1 MTKKTVILLS
11 CIMVLSV
18 CFLIGCGKSKV
29 TDGDTYTIDK
39 ISEIQIDIDTWQ
51 LNVMASSDEKAHIS
65 FDGNVSDDDVKPTA
79 LLLDSI
85 LEIAQKNDEE
95 MQDQIAL
102 GKKGQITLYLPTD
115 CTIPIAISNGIGDI
129 EADSISTTNLQ
140 LLSNAGYVT
149 FTNFEADNLKVSSTS
164 GDITVKNSD
173 IDNVEIS
180 TTSGYVKLSNT
191 TFSGSEIAT
200 KSGEINMSEISPNT
214 NINLQTGSG
223 DINLSYQTSPDNLDF
238 AVSSGSKD
246 ITTRFNKATYDKETS
261 ACRQGMIGEGQNKL
275 EINSDNGTVVVK

>member
-1 MTKKTVILLS
+1 MTKKTVIILS
-11 CIMVLSV
+11 CIIVLSV
-18 CFLIGCGKSKV
+18 CFLIGCGKRKV
-29 TDGDTYTIDK
+29 IDNDAYTIDK

-65 FDGNVSDDDVKPTA
+65 FDGSISDDNVKPTA
-79 LLLDSI
+79 LLQDGI
-85 LEIAQKNDEE
+85 LMIAQKNDEE

-102 GKKGQITLYLPTD
+102 GKKGQITLHLPTG

-129 EADSISTTNLQ
+129 EVDSISATNLQ
-140 LLSNAGYVT
+140 LLNNAGYVT
-149 FTNFEADNLKVSSTS
+149 FTNFETDSLKASSTS

-180 TTSGYVKLSNT
+180 TTSGYVKLSRT
-191 TFSGSEIAT
+191 TFSNSEIIT
-200 KSGEINMSEISPNT
+200 KSGEINMSEIGPNT
-214 NINLQTGSG
+214 NISLQTGSG
-223 DINLSYQTSPDNLDF
+223 DINLSYQTSPDNLNF

-246 ITTRFNKATYDKETS
+246 ITTHFNKATYDKKTS
-261 ACRQGMIGEGQNKL
+261 THRQGIIGEGENKL